1 MSGRGNN
8 NGRGGRGGRGAGKGR
23 GNGGKGHNTT
33 NGSTPSKGSGGNNK
47 KLQGE
52 EQLGDH
58 VFTYGLRNSA
68 DTMKETMKAIAIY
81 VGKHYSG
88 HMQAELQER
97 KRYVIPEPEPP
108 ESAQLAHKAQIES
121 WKEDI
126 EMEIESH

>member
-8 NGRGGRGGRGAGKGR
+8 NGRGGRGGRG
-23 GNGGKGHNTT
+23 GGKGKGTGGKASANTK
-33 NGSTPSKGSGGNNK
+33 GTPSSKGLPGGNNK

-52 EQLGDH
+52 EKLGDH

-68 DTMKETMKAIAIY
+68 DTMNETMKAIAIY

-97 KRYVIPEPEPP
+97 KRFTIPEPEPP
-108 ESAQLAHKAQIES
+108 QSAQLAHKA
-121 WKEDI
+121 
-126 EMEIESH
+126 